1 MQKGAIMK
9 MQTSIR
15 VEKEFYEEARKV
27 FEKFGLSFGDAVNIF
42 LSKVAME
49 KGFPFELKLPS
60 KELEKRV
67 KNIAKNENVE
77 IYKNSK
83 ELFEDLGI

>member
-1 MQKGAIMK
+1 MK

-27 FEKFGLSFGDAVNIF
+27 FEKFGLSFADAVNIF

-60 KELEKRV
+60 KEVEKRA
-67 KNIAKNENVE
+67 KNIERNENVK